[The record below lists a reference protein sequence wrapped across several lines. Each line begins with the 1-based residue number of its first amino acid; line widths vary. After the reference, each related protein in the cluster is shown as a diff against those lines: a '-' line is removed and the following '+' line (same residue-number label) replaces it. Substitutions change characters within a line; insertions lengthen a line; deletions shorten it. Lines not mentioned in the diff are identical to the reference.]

1 MNLEDDS
8 VFTTIGW
15 DGNKGVFAL
24 EEHLIR
30 LEKHANIAGIKFD
43 KEIKLKIKIKLKYK
57 IYKIINT
64 ESKIKCN
71 KPNVLTSLLEMDS

>member
-43 KEIKLKIKIKLKYK
+43 KEIKLKIKK
-57 IYKIINT
+57 
-64 ESKIKCN
+64 KIKI
-71 KPNVLTSLLEMDS
+71 